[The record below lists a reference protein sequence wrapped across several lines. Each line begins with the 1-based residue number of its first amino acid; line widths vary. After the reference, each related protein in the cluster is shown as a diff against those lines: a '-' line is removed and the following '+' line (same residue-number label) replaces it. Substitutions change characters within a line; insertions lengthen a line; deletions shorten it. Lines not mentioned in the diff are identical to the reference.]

1 MNSGTEVQMAFKPAW
16 AEIEYTHHYTPAFI
30 ACLKE
35 ILSQG
40 DHSWAKRRIIKV
52 EPGLVNIEEEAKE

>member
-1 MNSGTEVQMAFKPAW
+1 MAFKPAW
-16 AEIEYTHHYTPAFI
+16 VEIEYTHHYTPAYV

-40 DHSWAKRRIIKV
+40 DHSWAKRRIIEV
-52 EPGLVNIEEEAKE
+52 EPGLVNIEEEEKE